1 MSQWQLSIFMI
12 LIGVT
17 LIWTANGLCFTL
29 VALRLSS
36 EQFATYEIGI
46 VTTGYF
52 IGQMICAGLLENVI
66 SKVGN
71 KSHLRLWH
79 QLGPKQVLPKTT
91 PASVVLDPRASDL
104 N

>member
-1 MSQWQLSIFMI
+1 MI
-12 LIGVT
+12 LISVT
-17 LIWTANGLCFTL
+17 LISAANGLCFTL

-52 IGQMICAGLLENVI
+52 IGQMICSGFLKNVI

-71 KSHLRLWH
+71 TRAFTALAST
-79 QLGPKQVLPKTT
+79 GPKTSRAENHTSLCRARPK
-91 PASVVLDPRASDL
+91 SL
-104 N
+104 

>member
-1 MSQWQLSIFMI
+1 MAFSSKIMSQGQLSIFII

-17 LIWTANGLCFTL
+17 LIWTASGLCFTL

-52 IGQMICAGLLENVI
+52 IGQMICARFLENVI
-66 SKVGN
+66 SRVDN
-71 KSHLRLWH
+71 TRAFTAL
-79 QLGPKQVLPKTT
+79 
-91 PASVVLDPRASDL
+91 ASTGAIPSRAENHTSFCSA
-104 N
+104 

>member
-1 MSQWQLSIFMI
+1 MI

-17 LIWTANGLCFTL
+17 LVWTANGLCFTL
-29 VALRLSS
+29 VALRMSF

-52 IGQMICAGLLENVI
+52 IGQMICAGFLKNVI

-71 KSHLRLWH
+71 TRAFTALASTGAIPSRAENHTSLCSARDKSLR
-79 QLGPKQVLPKTT
+79 P
-91 PASVVLDPRASDL
+91 
-104 N
+104 